1 MNGMSTFL
9 SIPRLSKTRKRFA
22 LGYLLFI
29 LLLITPIY
37 IPWSKLPETATGAF
51 ILFFFITPLMLLGA
65 RSLLPLALRFIHA
78 AQKSD

>member
-29 LLLITPIY
+29 LLLITP
-37 IPWSKLPETATGAF
+37 
-51 ILFFFITPLMLLGA
+51 
-65 RSLLPLALRFIHA
+65 A
-78 AQKSD
+78 AS

>member
-29 LLLITPIY
+29 LLSSRPYTSPGQNY
-37 IPWSKLPETATGAF
+37 PKP
-51 ILFFFITPLMLLGA
+51 PLVPGTTSNDGSA
-65 RSLLPLALRFIHA
+65 PPPPDW
-78 AQKSD
+78 K